1 MTVRAGSTF
10 GDDVFGS
17 RGFGGRF
24 APGKAAPNGGIGAVM
39 ATAADFARAYD
50 GAQATQLELGYQRTA
65 DGQAIVSMRGELD
78 IATARQ
84 AYAYLRAVIDREK
97 KGKVTLNLADLTFCD
112 AAGLGVLAKMAG
124 HARRTGLSLRLAAPR
139 PALVRIMRITGMDEA
154 FPEIRTPVLTMVP
167 GPRQPSPART
177 RQHPE

>member
-1 MTVRAGSTF
+1 
-10 GDDVFGS
+10 
-17 RGFGGRF
+17 
-24 APGKAAPNGGIGAVM
+24 M

-50 GAQATQLELGYQRTA
+50 GAQATQLELRYQRTA
-65 DGQAIVSMRGELD
+65 DGQEIVSMCGELD
-78 IATARQ
+78 IATARH
-84 AYAYLRAVIDREK
+84 AYAYLRAVIDREQ

-112 AAGLGVLAKMAG
+112 AAGLGVLAKVAA
-124 HARRTGLSLRLAAPR
+124 HARRRGRSVRLAAPS

-167 GPRQPSPART
+167 SPRQPSFART